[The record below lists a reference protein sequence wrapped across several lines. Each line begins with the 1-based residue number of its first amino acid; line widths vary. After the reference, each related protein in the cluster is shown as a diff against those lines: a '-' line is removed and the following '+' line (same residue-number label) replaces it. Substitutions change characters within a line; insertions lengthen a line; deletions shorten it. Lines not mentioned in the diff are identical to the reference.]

1 MPASAPPRSGSWSEL
16 TERAKRGEFGPFT
29 LAVAYG
35 GLGEMDRGIALLHRA
50 IDERDIFMPEI
61 FFDPLLDPLRRDP
74 RFREVEE
81 RMGVARASE

>member
-1 MPASAPPRSGSWSEL
+1 MGEL
-16 TERAKRGEFGPFT
+16 TERAKRGEFGAFT

-35 GLGEMDRGIALLHRA
+35 GLGETDRGFAALHRA

-74 RFREVEE
+74 RFRKVEE
-81 RMGVARASE
+81 RMGVARAAE